1 MTQESSALYVVPTP
15 LGNLS
20 DITQRAIDVLRRV
33 PWVAAEDTRHSA
45 PLLKHLGSSARLL
58 PAHEHNEEAAA
69 QQIITRLAG
78 GESVALISDA
88 GTPAVSDPGARL
100 VARVREAGFRV
111 VPLPGPCAAV
121 TALSASGLV
130 EPHFL
135 FYGFLPAKAKQRED
149 ALRSLL
155 DLPYALV
162 FYEAPHRILDTVA
175 ALAQVFGAERTLV
188 LARELT
194 KLFETIHACS
204 LGNALSWLQAD
215 ANRQRGEF
223 VLLLSGATPAAD
235 NGEGERVLRLLLAD
249 GLPVKQAAKLAHAIT
264 GAGKNA
270 LYDLALSMRAADEQA
285 GVLETGGEQDQS

>member
-20 DITQRAIDVLRRV
+20 DITQRAIEVLRQV

-69 QQIITRLAG
+69 QQIITRLAR

-111 VPLPGPCAAV
+111 VPLPGPCAAI

-135 FYGFLPAKAKQRED
+135 FYGFLPAKSKQRED
-149 ALRSLL
+149 ELRCLL
-155 DLPYALV
+155 DLPYTLV
-162 FYEAPHRILDTVA
+162 FYEAPHRILETVA
-175 ALAQVFGAERTLV
+175 ALAQVFGAGRTLV

-194 KLFETIHACS
+194 KLFETIHSCS
-204 LGNALSWLQAD
+204 LGDALHWLQAD

-223 VLLLSGATPAAD
+223 VLLLSGAVPDAD

-249 GLPVKQAAKLAHAIT
+249 GLPVKQAAKLAHAIS

-270 LYDLALSMRAADEQA
+270 MYELALSVRSMEKNGEQGA
-285 GVLETGGEQDQS
+285 GVDNS